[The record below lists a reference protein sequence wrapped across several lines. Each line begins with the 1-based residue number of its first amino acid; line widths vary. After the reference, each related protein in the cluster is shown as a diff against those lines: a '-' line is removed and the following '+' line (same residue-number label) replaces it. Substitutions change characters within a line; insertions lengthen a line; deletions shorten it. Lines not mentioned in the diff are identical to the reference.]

1 MPWLRFASALVLALW
16 IGGLVALALAAPL
29 VFDVLDARD
38 PANGRSLAGFVVG
51 AFVERAQHLAWW
63 LGGSLIALLALRA
76 FIGPRPRRLAIRIWT
91 VAAMLA
97 LTIAAGR
104 FITPRVAAIRDAA
117 GGKVSALSDSDPRRL
132 EFNRLHGWSNAVMLV
147 TILAAAGLMLAEV
160 RDGS

>member
-29 VFDVLDARD
+29 VFSVLEARD
-38 PANGRSLAGFVVG
+38 PANGRALAGFVVG
-51 AFVERAQHLAWW
+51 AFVDRAQWLVYW
-63 LGGSLIALLALRA
+63 LGGTAIGLLVLRA
-76 FIGPRPRRLAIRIWT
+76 FLGPRPRRLALRIWT

-97 LTIAAGR
+97 LTVAAGR

-117 GGKVSALSDSDPRRL
+117 GGRVTALADGDPRRA
-132 EFNRLHGWSNAVMLV
+132 EFNRLHGLSNAVMLI
-147 TILAAAGLMLAEV
+147 TIVAGAGLLLAEV